1 MLIQDSED
9 EIRSRFVFELAI
21 WLWQD
26 ELNPRVRCAFGN
38 VFFRFRFQESLS
50 LNMLLTSLPYSS
62 HSKNLKSKEKI
73 ENTNI
78 RGCMDLRAAP
88 DIFNMFESTDRERS
102 SWAGLRD
109 IAIYLPSLSPPIL
122 SLREKKLFG
131 WILIFFLRTQSRCFL
146 YFMTHIM

>member
-1 MLIQDSED
+1 
-9 EIRSRFVFELAI
+9 
-21 WLWQD
+21 
-26 ELNPRVRCAFGN
+26 
-38 VFFRFRFQESLS
+38 
-50 LNMLLTSLPYSS
+50 MLLTSLPYSS

-109 IAIYLPSLSPPIL
+109 IAIYLPSFSPPIL

-146 YFMTHIM
+146 YFLHLLCSLSSRIGDIFLRNQIQLILENAYLDKCGSWTGTEPLYSFPILKIPWKL